1 MAIAGFEWLIVGGI
15 IVLAFLFRPRIV
27 TDFARS
33 MGQVVAEFRKGREVP
48 GSTRGDD
55 ELLIKTARMLG
66 ISTQGKSCNQIREEI
81 LTRADRGQN

>member
-48 GSTRGDD
+48 GSTSGDD
-55 ELLIKTARMLG
+55 ELLIKTARRLG
-66 ISTQGKSCNQIREEI
+66 ISTQGKSSNQIREEL
-81 LTRADRGQN
+81 LTKADRGQN

>member
-1 MAIAGFEWLIVGGI
+1 MAITGFEWLIVGGV

-33 MGQVVAEFRKGREVP
+33 MGQVVAEFRRREDP
-48 GSTRGDD
+48 GSTSGND
-55 ELLIKTARMLG
+55 ELLIRTARRLG
-66 ISTQGKSCNQIREEI
+66 IRTQGKSSSQIREEI

>member
-1 MAIAGFEWLIVGGI
+1 LAIAGFEWLIVGGI

-48 GSTRGDD
+48 GSTSGDD
-55 ELLIKTARMLG
+55 ELLIKTARRLG
-66 ISTQGKSCNQIREEI
+66 ISTQGKSSNQIREEL
-81 LTRADRGQN
+81 LTKADRGQN

>member
-1 MAIAGFEWLIVGGI
+1 MAITGFEWLIVGGV

-33 MGQVVAEFRKGREVP
+33 MGQVVAEFRKGRQDP
-48 GSTRGDD
+48 GSTSGDD
-55 ELLIKTARMLG
+55 ELLIRTARRLG
-66 ISTQGKSCNQIREEI
+66 IKTQGKSSSQIREEI

>member
-1 MAIAGFEWLIVGGI
+1 MAITGFEWLIVGGI

-33 MGQVVAEFRKGREVP
+33 MGQVVAEFRRGREDR
-48 GSTRGDD
+48 GSTSGGD
-55 ELLIKTARMLG
+55 ELLIRTARRLG
-66 ISTQGKSCNQIREEI
+66 IRTQGKSSSQIREEI

>member
-15 IVLAFLFRPRIV
+15 ILLAFLFGPRIV

-33 MGQVVAEFRKGREVP
+33 MGQVVAEFRKGRQDA
-48 GSTRGDD
+48 GSTSGDD
-55 ELLIKTARMLG
+55 EFLIRTARRLG
-66 ISTQGKSCNQIREEI
+66 IRTQGKSSGQIREEI

>member
-1 MAIAGFEWLIVGGI
+1 MAITGFEWLIVGGI

-48 GSTRGDD
+48 GSTSGDD
-55 ELLIKTARMLG
+55 ELLIKTARRLG
-66 ISTQGKSCNQIREEI
+66 ISTQGKSSNQIREEL
-81 LTRADRGQN
+81 LTKADRGQN

>member
-1 MAIAGFEWLIVGGI
+1 LAITGFEWLIVGGI

-33 MGQVVAEFRKGREVP
+33 MGQVVAEFRRGREDR
-48 GSTRGDD
+48 GSTSGGD
-55 ELLIKTARMLG
+55 ELLIRTARRLG
-66 ISTQGKSCNQIREEI
+66 IRTQGKSSSQIREEI

>member
-1 MAIAGFEWLIVGGI
+1 LAITGFEWLIVGGI

-33 MGQVVAEFRKGREVP
+33 MGQVVAEFRRGREDP
-48 GSTRGDD
+48 GSTSGGD
-55 ELLIKTARMLG
+55 ELLIRTARRLG
-66 ISTQGKSCNQIREEI
+66 IRTQGKSSSQIREEI